1 MSDVGL
7 TVDLMH
13 FEQREG
19 WQSLDVAIVLSV
31 QNVYLAEE
39 TLKFEGI
46 VAARFNRLWFANW
59 ICIGVPGQT
68 GVKDKPWDGNGWE
81 RELLAQMSLPA
92 SECQIHIVKSFS
104 QRCKFALQSGDTNLW
119 SRKLCP
125 EVLLNL
131 THSKISLCCFEK
143 YVIIWLTL
151 HYFHLHCPIVSL
163 LSNPLFYFISN

>member
-46 VAARFNRLWFANW
+46 VAARFNRL
-59 ICIGVPGQT
+59 
-68 GVKDKPWDGNGWE
+68 
-81 RELLAQMSLPA
+81 
-92 SECQIHIVKSFS
+92 
-104 QRCKFALQSGDTNLW
+104 
-119 SRKLCP
+119 
-125 EVLLNL
+125 
-131 THSKISLCCFEK
+131 
-143 YVIIWLTL
+143 
-151 HYFHLHCPIVSL
+151 
-163 LSNPLFYFISN
+163 